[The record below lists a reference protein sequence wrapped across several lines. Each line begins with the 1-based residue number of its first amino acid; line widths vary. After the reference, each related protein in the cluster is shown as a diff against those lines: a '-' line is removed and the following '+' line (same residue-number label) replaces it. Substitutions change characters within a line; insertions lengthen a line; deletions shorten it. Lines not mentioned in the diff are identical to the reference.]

1 MPLDHSRRLDQY
13 NRVDDLRPNPV
24 EPHPQQPIER
34 RKLRPAGSLS
44 PQHGQLMTHGDQL
57 NFQRGAAAK
66 TEGEERNNGGE
77 NRPHDQT
84 VRLAGENHQPFSAL
98 WRFEQGQ
105 VLRHQV
111 TVLQR
116 KLPARVQLTNANRLF
131 FVQLYRWFPS
141 ILKNRE
147 EQKFSST

>member
-1 MPLDHSRRLDQY
+1 MPLDHRCRLDQY

-57 NFQRGAAAK
+57 NFQRDAAAK

-77 NRPHDQT
+77 NSTRRTTSLSISMPK
-84 VRLAGENHQPFSAL
+84 VRAISWAIRGQPI
-98 WRFEQGQ
+98 RG
-105 VLRHQV
+105 LRR
-111 TVLQR
+111 L
-116 KLPARVQLTNANRLF
+116 NATIA
-131 FVQLYRWFPS
+131 S
-141 ILKNRE
+141 M
-147 EQKFSST
+147 SSCDGPFGPGRR